1 MVALETRPICPA
13 LGVEVML
20 DLEAG
25 LDDATLAALHAQ
37 YRRHRL
43 LLFRGQRLS
52 EATQV
57 AFAKSFGPISRRSP
71 AMRSRDSINVS
82 NTDPAGVL
90 GTGELLFHSDNTF
103 FREPLQAIGLFAV
116 EVPDTGGDTLF
127 SNCQAAYEA
136 MPATLQARIA
146 ALTSYQVFDY
156 NSTDYNTRLTLDRAP
171 PEAPRAIHPLVWV
184 EPDTGRRTLFFS
196 EHTTAC
202 INDVDAAEE
211 ATLFATLRGFI
222 ADPAFTYR
230 HQWRVGDFLFWD
242 NIVLQ
247 HARTDFDPKLPR
259 TLRRTPVLERADAH
273 RFPHSR
279 DMSLAASA

>member
-1 MVALETRPICPA
+1 MLAVETRPVCPA

-25 LDDATLAALHAQ
+25 LDEPTLTALHAL

-43 LLFRGQRLS
+43 LMFRDQRLS

-71 AMRSRDSINVS
+71 AMRTRDSVNVS

-103 FREPLQAIGLFAV
+103 FREPLQAIGLFAI
-116 EVPDTGGDTLF
+116 EVPAEGGDTLF

-136 MPATLQARIA
+136 MPGELQARIGT
-146 ALTSYQVFDY
+146 LSSYQVFDY
-156 NSTDYNTRLTLDRAP
+156 NSTNYNTRLTLDRAP
-171 PEAPRAIHPLVWV
+171 PEAPRAIHPLIWD
-184 EPDTGRRTLFFS
+184 EPGTGQRTLFFS
-196 EHTTAC
+196 EHTTAR
-202 INDVDAAEE
+202 INDVEAAEE
-211 ATLFATLRGFI
+211 AELFATLRGFI
-222 ADPAFTYR
+222 ADPRFTYR
-230 HQWRVGDFLFWD
+230 HHWRPGDFLFWD

-247 HARTDFDPKLPR
+247 HARTDFDASQPR
-259 TLRRTPVLERADAH
+259 TLRRTPVLEREGAE
-273 RFPHSR
+273 RFPHAR
-279 DMSLAASA
+279 DMSLTASA

>member
-1 MVALETRPICPA
+1 MPEIETRPVCPA
-13 LGVEVML
+13 LGVEVLL

-25 LDDATLAALHAQ
+25 LDDAILNALHAL

-71 AMRSRDSINVS
+71 AMRTRDSVNVS

-103 FREPLQAIGLFAV
+103 FREPLQAIGLFAI
-116 EVPDTGGDTLF
+116 EVPAEGGDTLF
-127 SNCQAAYEA
+127 SNCQVAYEA
-136 MPATLQARIA
+136 MPSALQARIG
-146 ALTSYQVFDY
+146 ALTSTQVFDY

-171 PEAPRAIHPLVWV
+171 PEAPRALHPLVWD
-184 EPDTGRRTLFFS
+184 EPGTGRRTLFFS
-196 EHTTAC
+196 EHTTAR
-202 INDVDAAEE
+202 INEVSEAEE
-211 ATLFATLRGFI
+211 TELFATLRGFI
-222 ADPAFTYR
+222 ADPRCTYR
-230 HQWRVGDFLFWD
+230 HHWHPGDFLFWD
-242 NIVLQ
+242 NVVLQ
-247 HARTDFDPKLPR
+247 HARTDFDPKQPR
-259 TLRRTPVLERADAH
+259 TLRRTPVLEREGAG
-273 RFPHSR
+273 RFPLSR